1 MDSDGIQEWEKEEK
15 KQEDVDPEALTK
27 TLTEQSHVVRP
38 KSLPKEILFVSVV
51 CAAQFMTQ
59 AGLAQS
65 IAPLHVIGA
74 SFGTTSEN
82 DLSWCAAAY
91 SLTIGTFILV
101 AGRLGDVYGHKLM
114 FTIGF
119 VWFGL
124 WSLIA
129 GFSVWSNQIFFD
141 VCRALQGIGPALLL
155 PNAVAIFGRAYEPG
169 PRKDMVFSLFGATAP
184 GGFVVG
190 STFST
195 IFAQLVWWPWAY
207 WVMGIVCF
215 CFAVLGVLVI
225 PRTPSPK
232 FNDGLSTFVRL
243 DVLGASAGISA
254 LVLINFAWNQGPVVG
269 WQVPYNYI
277 LLIVGFLF
285 LAVFFLIER
294 KATCPLLP
302 WSVFTG
308 DVGWVLG
315 CIAAGW
321 SSFGTAIFYFYQFM
335 EVIKGD
341 TGLLVSAKWCPAAIS
356 GAVAAVT
363 TGFLLSRVPPSVIM
377 FCAMCAFTTGL
388 ALLATL
394 PPDQIYWAQ
403 AFVMS
408 IVICWGMDMSFP
420 SGTVILSNSMHHQ
433 HQGLAGSLVN
443 TVVNYS
449 ISIGLGFAGTVESQV
464 NDGGKDRLKGIR
476 GASYMGLGFAGLGLI
491 LSMSPVLKRVL
502 YLQAHSTSLDKVEDP

>member
-1 MDSDGIQEWEKEEK
+1 MAAIEVMDSDGIQEWEKEEKK

-491 LSMSPVLKRVL
+491 LSVCFMIETWWRSRHRKL
-502 YLQAHSTSLDKVEDP
+502 